1 MALPLQQDHGGLYMD
16 KYAEGRSSSWLE
28 VRRSFPLVAGFLIML
43 AIILPLW
50 SVSMSA
56 PQYPEKDLT
65 IKIYADKM
73 DGDIWEF
80 NNLNQYA
87 GVKFPESIPEFK
99 FLPGLLAGLGVFSL
113 VTAFAPVGIR
123 KKLLI
128 ALSVLLLLFLA
139 GSVVDLALKL
149 YAVGHDLDPHA
160 PMTGIPVFTP
170 PIIGR
175 NKIAN
180 FTTLSLVRSGG
191 VSLGIAFILSVVA
204 SLKRNSTVTVTDWG
218 RKLRSK
224 LQED

>member
-1 MALPLQQDHGGLYMD
+1 MD
-16 KYAEGRSSSWLE
+16 KYEEGRSGSWLE
-28 VRRSFPLVAGFLIML
+28 VRRIFPLFVGFLIL
-43 AIILPLW
+43 IAIFLPFW

-73 DGDIWEF
+73 AGDIWEF
-80 NNLNQYA
+80 NSLNQYA

-113 VTAFAPVGIR
+113 VTAFVPVGIR
-123 KKLLI
+123 KKFLI
-128 ALSVLLLLFLA
+128 ALSVILLLFLA
-139 GSVVDLALKL
+139 GSVADLAWKL
-149 YAVGHDLDPHA
+149 YAIGHNIDPHA
-160 PMTGIPVFTP
+160 PMTGIPPFTP
-170 PIIGR
+170 PIIGK

-191 VSLGIAFILSVVA
+191 ISLGIAFILSVVA

-218 RKLRSK
+218 RKLWSK
-224 LQED
+224 FQEDN